1 MQLLLALNNSGSADG
16 VADIAGHVLDKDV
29 EEHGV
34 VVSRIF
40 YEEGSRKEDIYFT
53 STCFWKIWQH
63 AAYRVD
69 LVVGSGIFNR
79 VDVCTVAYIS
89 HYTSAEVSFFVVVAE
104 GHYEIGNAKCNGIEY
119 EFSAIHLF
127 QLNRRLGFQLIF
139 AAARNNR
146 HHEDE
151 WKTFF

>member
-29 EEHGV
+29 EEHSV
-34 VVSRIF
+34 VVSWIF
-40 YEEGSRKEDIYFT
+40 HQKGARKYNIYFT
-53 STCFWKIWQH
+53 GACFRKIRQH
-63 AAYRVD
+63 APYSVD
-69 LVVGSGIFNR
+69 LVVGSRIFDG
-79 VDVCTVAYIS
+79 VDVCTVTDIG
-89 HYTSAEVSFFVVVAE
+89 HYTAAEVAFFVVVPE
-104 GHYEIGNAKCNGIEY
+104 RHYQIGNAKRDGILY

-127 QLNRRLGFQLIF
+127 KLNRRLGFQLIF

-151 WKTFF
+151 GKTSF